1 MARWSQLVLTALI
14 LGAAAVPV
22 TAAAAAA
29 APSTAE
35 GVDFFESRIRPVL
48 AEHCYKC
55 HSVESKK
62 RKGGLWLDS
71 RAALRE
77 GGDSGPVLAPGHPEK
92 SRLIEALR
100 YKNPDLQMPPD
111 NPLPTAVVEDFE
123 VWVKMGA
130 PDPRVNSPEAA
141 SMARA
146 AQHWS
151 FQQPREQPIPSVKNA
166 RWPLNAVDAF
176 ILSRLEQAGL
186 SPAPDADKRTLIR
199 RATYDLTGLPPTLEE
214 IDAFIRDDSADAFAH
229 VVDRLL
235 ASPRYGERWGRHW
248 LDVARYA
255 DTTGPR
261 LGRIPFS
268 YTYRDWVIRA
278 FNTDMPYDEFLVKQL
293 AADKLPDQSDL
304 AALGFLTVGRKSN
317 RDTIHDII
325 DDWIDVVSRGTLGLT
340 VSCARCHD
348 HKFDPVSTKDYYA
361 LYGVFRNSEARL
373 DLPAIGSGP
382 TNDLDRRYDREISK
396 ELTGLL
402 DYKKKRV
409 TEISDDLRKPKQIAA
424 YLLAAVNVR
433 RPAAANGETK
443 DPPQEINPFVLR
455 RWRALLTTTAQ
466 QLVPY
471 WQPWHALTNLPP
483 EKMQVQA
490 VELADRYARELA
502 AADSPTPHDDPQ
514 KEALRRILRGP
525 DAPPDIALAD
535 FAEVQNTGPDQGN
548 IENILMLVNAL
559 GARYADAGGRPRA
572 MAIEDAPSIRP
583 AHVFVRGNPS
593 NVGEE
598 VPRRFLTI
606 FEGEKAARF
615 TQGSGRLELAR
626 KIACADNPLTARVMV
641 NRIWQHHFGA
651 GLVRTPSDFGIRGDA
666 PTHPELLDFLARQF
680 IADGW
685 SIKKMHRLLMLSHV
699 YQQTSADNPSSRNI
713 DPENR
718 LLWRMN
724 RQRTDFESFR
734 DTVLAVSGRLDPTAG
749 GTAIPL
755 FAQPSM
761 RRRTVYGLIDRAQL
775 PVALRAFDFANPE
788 QHTPQRYLTTV
799 PQHTLFM
806 MNDPFM
812 AEHARSLLARR
823 EIASERSS
831 PNRIRMM
838 YRFVFGR
845 DAAAAEVELALR
857 FVEEQAENSNSH
869 DPSKA
874 SQSPWQLG
882 FGNLNEAAG
891 KLDSFQPFG
900 VFVAANQQLA
910 LLSTTFPVF
919 TEVWQVGNRLPDPKA
934 GFANLTALGGEPG
947 GPGYAVVR
955 RWVAPADGTVHL
967 SGSVGHKVAGD
978 HSDGIRARVF
988 SSRKGQLGLWPV
1000 AKTSVEA
1007 EIKDVE
1013 VKVGDSIDFV
1023 VDCGAAAGGDEF
1035 TWAPTVRLNCNDK
1048 DGNKSE
1054 IVSASAK
1061 EFRGPAPQML
1071 SRWEQLALVLM
1082 QSNEFVF
1089 ID

>member
-1 MARWSQLVLTALI
+1 MVRRSKLLLAALI
-14 LGAAAVPV
+14 LGGAVLPT
-22 TAAAAAA
+22 TAAAAA
-29 APSTAE
+29 TAE
-35 GVDFFESRIRPVL
+35 GRDFFEARIRPVL

-71 RAALRE
+71 RAALLD
-77 GGDSGPVLAPGHPEK
+77 GGDSGPVLVPGHPEK
-92 SRLIEALR
+92 SRLIEALH

-123 VWVKMGA
+123 AWVKMGA
-130 PDPRVNSPEAA
+130 PDPRVNNPEAL

-146 AQHWS
+146 AQHWA
-151 FQQPREQPIPSVKNA
+151 FQQPREQPIPPVKNA
-166 RWPLNAVDAF
+166 RWPFNAVDAF

-186 SPAPDADKRTLIR
+186 SPAPSADKRTLIR
-199 RATYDLTGLPPTLEE
+199 RATYEVTGLPPTPDE
-214 IDAFIRDDSADAFAH
+214 IDAFVRDDSPDAFAH

-235 ASPRYGERWGRHW
+235 ASPRYGERLGRHW

-278 FNTDMPYDEFLVKQL
+278 FNADMPYDEFLVKQL
-293 AADKLPDQSDL
+293 AADKLPDQSDM

-361 LYGVFRNSEARL
+361 LYGVFRNSQARL
-373 DLPAIGSGP
+373 DLPAIGSGS

-409 TEISDDLRKPKQIAA
+409 AEISADLRKPKQIAA
-424 YLLAAVNVR
+424 YLLAAANVR
-433 RPAAANGETK
+433 RPAASNGETK
-443 DPPQEINPFVLR
+443 DQAEEINPFVLR
-455 RWRALLTTTAQ
+455 RWRAFLKKTAQ
-466 QLVPY
+466 QRVPY
-471 WQPWHALTNLPP
+471 WQLWHALTNLPP
-483 EKMQVQA
+483 EKMQTLA
-490 VELADRYARELA
+490 VELADRYAGELA
-502 AADSPTPHDDPQ
+502 AADSATPHDDAQ
-514 KEALRRILRGP
+514 KEALRRILHGP
-525 DAPPDIALAD
+525 DAPPDIVLAD

-583 AHVFVRGNPS
+583 THVFVRGNPN

-606 FEGEKAARF
+606 FEGEKAASF
-615 TQGSGRLELAR
+615 TQGSGRLELAQ
-626 KIACADNPLTARVMV
+626 KIASADNPLTARVMV

-666 PTHPELLDFLARQF
+666 PTHPELLDFLARRF
-680 IADGW
+680 VADGW

-699 YQQTSADNPSSRNI
+699 YQQTSADNSSSRNI

-718 LLWRMN
+718 LLWHMH

-734 DTVLAVSGRLDPTAG
+734 DTVLAVSGRLDSTAG
-749 GTAIPL
+749 GPPIPL

-775 PVALRAFDFANPE
+775 PAALRAFDFANPE
-788 QHTPQRYLTTV
+788 QHSPQRYLTTV

-812 AEHARSLLARR
+812 AEHARALISRP
-823 EIASERSS
+823 EIASEQSAPR
-831 PNRIRMM
+831 RIGMM
-838 YRFVFGR
+838 YRLVFGR
-845 DAAAAEVELALR
+845 DATSAEVELALR
-857 FVEEQAENSNSH
+857 FVEEQAENSKPNPQP
-869 DPSKA
+869 PSKA

-882 FGNLNEAAG
+882 FGNLNDATG
-891 KLDSFQPFG
+891 KLDSFEPFH

-910 LLSTTFPVF
+910 LLATTFPVF
-919 TEVWQVGNRLPDPKA
+919 TEVWQVGNILPDAKA
-934 GFANLTALGGEPG
+934 GLANLTALGGEPG
-947 GPGYAVVR
+947 GPGFAVVR
-955 RWVAPADGTVHL
+955 RWVAPADGTAHIA
-967 SGSVGHKVAGD
+967 GSVGHKVAGD
-978 HSDGIRARVF
+978 HSDGIRARVL
-988 SSRKGQLGLWPV
+988 SSRKGQLGLWPM
-1000 AKTSVEA
+1000 AKTSVDVD
-1007 EIKDVE
+1007 IKDVE
-1013 VKVGDSIDFV
+1013 VKAGDTVDFI
-1023 VDCGAAAGGDEF
+1023 VDCAAAAGGDEF
-1035 TWAPTVRLNCNDK
+1035 TWAPTVRLNCKDK

-1061 EFRGPAPQML
+1061 GFRGPAPQML
-1071 SRWEQLALVLM
+1071 SRWEQLALVLL